1 VSPKGKEAE
10 KRKEKRKKVE
20 SKMSSG
26 ADRKLRNA
34 PDPGSFRRRRRFLT
48 SKPLADLHCIQHIL
62 DANRLTWSDVGH
74 HPDCQFA
81 SFIHASQQQ
90 EPNLELI
97 IDTRRSCRSWLRLNP
112 QMISFL
118 KRGRKGAMNIP
129 SSNEK
134 GG

>member
-1 VSPKGKEAE
+1 MQAKCKRCGAGRKKGK
-10 KRKEKRKKVE
+10 KK
-20 SKMSSG
+20 KMRTKNG
-26 ADRKLRNA
+26 QDRNQRNA

-97 IDTRRSCRSWLRLNP
+97 IDTRRSCRNWLRLNP
-112 QMISFL
+112 QMISFM